1 MPSPRTSHLLRKLPR
16 ALLLSSRT
24 PPHSRAPPQRGPGGL
39 KEHLL
44 PTGQQDRALTHAA
57 VPHEQPS
64 ACQAVTRARSCW
76 HLGPQ
81 GCGLLRAGAQYSL
94 DELITRWVNEPKAVP
109 REKINSSLSYLSLYP
124 QCLVVPGKKNSVAQC
139 LMNACMNFHGE
150 VSHRLSSTLVYL
162 SLTNARHTLV
172 TNDLRKPSRMDE

>member
-1 MPSPRTSHLLRKLPR
+1 MPSPGTSHLLRKLPR

-124 QCLVVPGKKNSVAQC
+124 QCLVVPGKKNQCSSMSDECMHELSWGSVTQALFHACLPVPHQC
-139 LMNACMNFHGE
+139 PA
-150 VSHRLSSTLVYL
+150 
-162 SLTNARHTLV
+162 HTGH
-172 TNDLRKPSRMDE
+172 